1 MLSIQL
7 FKGQNTMNSYT
18 TYGDKAK
25 ELAQSVIRL
34 DNDVNGNPRYYIP
47 IFLLPRMDDK
57 RRRNGGL
64 AKYRG
69 KRFGAGYV
77 FTSYSV
83 EHDLSHI
90 LFKIAA

>member
-1 MLSIQL
+1 ME
-7 FKGQNTMNSYT
+7 NYA

-34 DNDVNGNPRYYIP
+34 DNDVNGNPRYYMP
-47 IFLLPRMDDK
+47 IFLLPSMDDK
-57 RRRNGGL
+57 RRLRGGL

-90 LFKIAA
+90 LFRIAA

>member
-1 MLSIQL
+1 MD
-7 FKGQNTMNSYT
+7 NYT

-25 ELAQSVIRL
+25 ELAQSVIRI

-77 FTSYSV
+77 FQSYSI
-83 EHDLSHI
+83 EHDLSWI